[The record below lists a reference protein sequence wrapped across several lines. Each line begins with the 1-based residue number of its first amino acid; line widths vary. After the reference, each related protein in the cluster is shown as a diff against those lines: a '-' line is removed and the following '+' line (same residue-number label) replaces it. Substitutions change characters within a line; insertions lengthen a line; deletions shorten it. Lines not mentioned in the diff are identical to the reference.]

1 MKGKKAFIL
10 SFIAFIAYYMQGMLY
25 PSGSIIS
32 QGFLLLFL
40 LIGFVFFV
48 KLIPSIPSNPKFVN
62 IWILFFLM
70 LCFCFLLSPK
80 TVYGSINEAIGTV
93 STSAQFKGIAMFSLS
108 FFTAYAIARRQQFS
122 DKWIFWI
129 AMIFLAMSV
138 LRFFYQ
144 LMTLTEEKESES
156 AGVTN
161 NAGYIILSVFPY
173 LALTLKRYKIMTVIS
188 AIIIA
193 ITVIMS
199 SKRGAIAILFA
210 MLLFS
215 LYYYFKTHKI
225 SFKSIAGVF
234 IAVILLGA
242 VIYNQYE
249 SNDYL
254 QRRMEKTSEGD
265 IGTRDLAYSMLFNH
279 WANETNFFKFTFGNG
294 TAQSIEVWGNYA
306 HNDWLELLIDNG
318 LLGVILY
325 ASIFISLNKYIRKS
339 RLSPN
344 YKLAAHLCV
353 IYWLLKSIFSMG
365 YMQET
370 GAILLF
376 LLGIIIG
383 NYELTKKSYYA
394 KNTLIH

>member
-1 MKGKKAFIL
+1 MKGKKAFLL
-10 SFIAFIAYYMQGMLY
+10 SFIAFVAYYMQGMLY

-48 KLIPSIPSNPKFVN
+48 KLIPSIPSNPRFVN

-122 DKWIFWI
+122 EKWIFWI

-225 SFKSIAGVF
+225 SFKSIVGAF
-234 IAVILLGA
+234 IAITLLGTA
-242 VIYNQYE
+242 IYYQYE

-254 QRRMEKTSEGD
+254 QRRMEKTSEDG

-279 WANETNFFKFTFGNG
+279 WVNETNFFKFTFGNG

-325 ASIFISLNKYIRKS
+325 ASIFISLSRYIRKS
-339 RLSPN
+339 KLPPN
-344 YKLAAHLCV
+344 YRLAIHLCV
-353 IYWLLKSIFSMG
+353 IYWFMKSIFSMG

-383 NYELTKKSYYA
+383 NYEMKRHLPKY
-394 KNTLIH
+394 IHQKQH

>member
-1 MKGKKAFIL
+1 M
-10 SFIAFIAYYMQGMLY
+10 
-25 PSGSIIS
+25 
-32 QGFLLLFL
+32 
-40 LIGFVFFV
+40 
-48 KLIPSIPSNPKFVN
+48 
-62 IWILFFLM
+62 
-70 LCFCFLLSPK
+70 
-80 TVYGSINEAIGTV
+80 
-93 STSAQFKGIAMFSLS
+93 
-108 FFTAYAIARRQQFS
+108 TA
-122 DKWIFWI
+122 
-129 AMIFLAMSV
+129 
-138 LRFFYQ
+138 
-144 LMTLTEEKESES
+144 
-156 AGVTN
+156 
-161 NAGYIILSVFPY
+161 
-173 LALTLKRYKIMTVIS
+173 IS
-188 AIIIA
+188 ALIIIT
-193 ITVIMS
+193 IVIMS
-199 SKRGAIAILFA
+199 SKRGAIVILLT

-254 QRRMEKTSEGD
+254 QRRMEKTSEEG

-279 WANETNFFKFTFGNG
+279 WINETNFFKFTFGNG

-318 LLGVILY
+318 VLGVILY
-325 ASIFISLNKYIRKS
+325 ATIFISLNRYIRKS
-339 RLSPN
+339 KLPPN
-344 YKLAAHLCV
+344 YRLAIHLCV

-383 NYELTKKSYYA
+383 NYEQKKY
-394 KNTLIH
+394 IHQKQH

>member
-1 MKGKKAFIL
+1 MKGKKAFLL
-10 SFIAFIAYYMQGMLY
+10 SFIAFVAYYMQGMLY

-48 KLIPSIPSNPKFVN
+48 KLIPSIPSNPRFVN

-138 LRFFYQ
+138 PRFFYQ
-144 LMTLTEEKESES
+144 LVTLTEAKETES
-156 AGVTN
+156 DGVTN

-173 LALTLKRYKIMTVIS
+173 LALTLKRYKIMTAIS
-188 AIIIA
+188 ALIIIT
-193 ITVIMS
+193 IVIMS
-199 SKRGAIAILFA
+199 SKRGAIVILLT

-254 QRRMEKTSEGD
+254 QRRMEKTSEEG

-279 WANETNFFKFTFGNG
+279 WINETNFFKFTFGNG

-318 LLGVILY
+318 VLGVILY
-325 ASIFISLNKYIRKS
+325 ATIFISLNRYIRKS
-339 RLSPN
+339 KLPPN
-344 YKLAAHLCV
+344 YRLAIHLCV

-383 NYELTKKSYYA
+383 NYEQKKY
-394 KNTLIH
+394 IHQKQH